1 MFQRARR
8 AIESMY
14 QDSCTITVREPIR
27 NIDTGITSF
36 AERTLYTALPC
47 RVSRKTLAAA
57 GHNEVADKVS
67 QVIVLY
73 LAPETEIPAGSRI
86 AVVRNGAEVLYCRS
100 GEPMRYHTHQEIML
114 DLWKGWA

>member
-1 MFQRARR
+1 
-8 AIESMY
+8 MY

-47 RVSRKTLAAA
+47 RVSRKTLAAD